1 MDMIIAR
8 KEEKVKKDSQRLFI
22 YLIPI
27 FDSTTDRRVETVG
40 WKDSR
45 AAKLADFETSEM
57 MAR

>member
-8 KEEKVKKDSQRLFI
+8 KEEKVKKESQRLFI

-40 WKDSR
+40 
-45 AAKLADFETSEM
+45 
-57 MAR
+57 